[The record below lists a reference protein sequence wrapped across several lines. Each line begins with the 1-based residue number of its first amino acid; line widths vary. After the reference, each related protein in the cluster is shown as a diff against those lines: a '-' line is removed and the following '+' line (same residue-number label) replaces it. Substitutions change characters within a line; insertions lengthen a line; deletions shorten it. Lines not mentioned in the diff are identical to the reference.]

1 MAQDTKYE
9 GINFNTDWI
18 SSFTSVG
25 EFISSASHLLLGENQ
40 EAKLTELYHIV
51 NGKPESKPKKKAESG
66 EAQ

>member
-9 GINFNTDWI
+9 GINFNTEWV

-25 EFISSASHLLLGENQ
+25 EFISSASHILVGENQ

-51 NGKPESKPKKKAESG
+51 NGKPESKSKKKGDS
-66 EAQ
+66 EAGQ